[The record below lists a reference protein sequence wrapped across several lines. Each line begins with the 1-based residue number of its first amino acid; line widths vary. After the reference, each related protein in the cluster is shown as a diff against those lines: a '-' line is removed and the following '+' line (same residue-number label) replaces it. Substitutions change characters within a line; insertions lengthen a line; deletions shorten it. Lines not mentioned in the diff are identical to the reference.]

1 MAMDLCVRRVE
12 GMYVDSSIFQK
23 KRRGNVWIDVP
34 SICKS
39 RIEKNEEEICILYI
53 VGELCMYRRYTYI
66 EYRHGKICTFGTKVC
81 ILYRF
86 YMYMHTLTHTTMYGT
101 CTAGLPISVI
111 FTAKCFPHKLC
122 IT

>member
-39 RIEKNEEEICILYI
+39 RIEKNEEEICIHSRRVMHVPKVYI
-53 VGELCMYRRYTYI
+53 HRV
-66 EYRHGKICTFGTKVC
+66 
-81 ILYRF
+81 
-86 YMYMHTLTHTTMYGT
+86 
-101 CTAGLPISVI
+101 
-111 FTAKCFPHKLC
+111 
-122 IT
+122 